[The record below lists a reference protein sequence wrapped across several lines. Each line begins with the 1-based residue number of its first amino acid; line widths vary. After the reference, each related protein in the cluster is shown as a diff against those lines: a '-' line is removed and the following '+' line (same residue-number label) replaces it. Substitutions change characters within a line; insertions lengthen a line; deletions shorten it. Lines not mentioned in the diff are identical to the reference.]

1 MCACSRE
8 ERHYDPVT
16 DDKTGTADT
25 LAGTELD
32 VRTFFTFP
40 WTTQDMAAR
49 LDFNLVEQ

>member
-32 VRTFFTFP
+32 VRTFLRSP
-40 WTTQDMAAR
+40 GQPKIWRPDCGVVA
-49 LDFNLVEQ
+49 LC